1 MQTASLTFAGP
12 RFSHRLSRPL
22 IGRCLQAAG
31 LLIAL
36 GAVGCAETPPLN
48 KQPPGFDDFTQR
60 VQQYMKLRKSL
71 PNERTTKR
79 QEQIVDRR
87 HSLADA
93 IREARPAA
101 KQGDIFTPE
110 STPEFL
116 KVIRSTLQGS
126 NSSNVRK
133 TIRQGE
139 PVMGVHLTVNGAYPE
154 HLPNTTV
161 PPTLLLRLP
170 RLPDKLA
177 YRIVDHDFVLQDTEA
192 RLVVDLIPG
201 ALP

>member
-1 MQTASLTFAGP
+1 MPKGRLIA
-12 RFSHRLSRPL
+12 RFRSGSCFGHRLS
-22 IGRCLQAAG
+22 CTAA

-36 GAVGCAETPPLN
+36 AAAGCAETPPLN

-60 VQQYMKLRKSL
+60 VQQYMKLRNAL
-71 PNERTTKR
+71 PNEKTTKR

-93 IREARPAA
+93 IREARPTA

-110 STPEFL
+110 IAPEFL
-116 KVIRSTLQGS
+116 KVIRATLHGAS
-126 NSSNVRK
+126 GPNVRK

-154 HLPNTTV
+154 HLPRTTV

>member
-1 MQTASLTFAGP
+1 MQTGALTFP
-12 RFSHRLSRPL
+12 RRYPL
-22 IGRCLQAAG
+22 LQATS
-31 LLIAL
+31 LLLAL
-36 GAVGCAETPPLN
+36 SGCGVAQTPPLN
-48 KQPPGFDDFTQR
+48 KQPPGFDDFNQR
-60 VQQYMKLRKSL
+60 VQEYMKLRKAL
-71 PNERTTKR
+71 PNQKTTKR

-87 HSLADA
+87 HTLADA

-101 KQGDIFTPE
+101 KQGDIFTPD
-110 STPEFL
+110 SSPEFL
-116 KVIRSTLQGS
+116 KVIRGTLQGS
-126 NSSNVRK
+126 TAANARK

-139 PVMGVHLTVNGAYPE
+139 PVTGVHLTVNGAYPE
-154 HLPNTTV
+154 HLPRTTV

-177 YRIVDHDFVLQDTEA
+177 YRIVGHDFVLQDTEA

>member
-1 MQTASLTFAGP
+1 
-12 RFSHRLSRPL
+12 
-22 IGRCLQAAG
+22 
-31 LLIAL
+31 
-36 GAVGCAETPPLN
+36 
-48 KQPPGFDDFTQR
+48 
-60 VQQYMKLRKSL
+60 MKLRKAL
-71 PNERTTKR
+71 PNEHTTKR

-87 HSLADA
+87 HSIADA

-110 STPEFL
+110 SSEQFL
-116 KVIRSTLQGS
+116 KVIRGTLQGS
-126 NSSNVRK
+126 SAANVRR

-139 PVMGVHLTVNGAYPE
+139 PLTGVHLTVNGAYPE
-154 HLPNTTV
+154 HLPSTTM

-177 YRIVDHDFVLQDTEA
+177 YRIVGHDFVLQDTEA

>member
-1 MQTASLTFAGP
+1 MHTGALTYA
-12 RFSHRLSRPL
+12 RRRPL
-22 IGRCLQAAG
+22 FQGLHPIMRAAN
-31 LLIAL
+31 LLLAL
-36 GAVGCAETPPLN
+36 SAVGCAQTPPLS

-60 VQQYMKLRKSL
+60 VQQYMKLRKAL
-71 PNERTTKR
+71 PNEHTTKR

-87 HSLADA
+87 HSIADA

-110 STPEFL
+110 SSEQFL
-116 KVIRSTLQGS
+116 KVIRGTLQGS
-126 NSSNVRK
+126 NAANVRK

-139 PVMGVHLTVNGAYPE
+139 PVMGVHLVVNGAYPE
-154 HLPNTTV
+154 HLPSTTV

>member
-1 MQTASLTFAGP
+1 MRRGFSLQFASLF
-12 RFSHRLSRPL
+12 
-22 IGRCLQAAG
+22 
-31 LLIAL
+31 IAL
-36 GAVGCAETPPLN
+36 SGCGVAQTPPLN
-48 KQPPGFDDFTQR
+48 KQPPGFDDFQQR
-60 VQQYMKLRKSL
+60 VRQYMKLRKEL
-71 PNERTTKR
+71 PSQHTTKR

-101 KQGDIFTPE
+101 KQGDIFTPD
-110 STPEFL
+110 SSAEFL
-116 KVIRSTLQGS
+116 KVIRGTLQGS
-126 NSSNVRK
+126 NAANARK

-139 PVMGVHLTVNGAYPE
+139 PVTGVHLTVNGAYPE
-154 HLPNTTV
+154 HLPSTTV

-177 YRIVDHDFVLQDTEA
+177 YRIVGHDFVLQDTEA

>member
-1 MQTASLTFAGP
+1 MQMAGLTLPAASLVIV
-12 RFSHRLSRPL
+12 LSAV
-22 IGRCLQAAG
+22 AA
-31 LLIAL
+31 AQ
-36 GAVGCAETPPLN
+36 TPPLN
-48 KQPPGFDDFTQR
+48 QQPPGFDGFTER
-60 VQQYMKLRKSL
+60 VQQYLKLRKAL

-87 HSLADA
+87 LAIAEA

-116 KVIRSTLQGS
+116 KVIRGTLRGPKAV
-126 NSSNVRK
+126 NVRK

-139 PVMGVHLTVNGAYPE
+139 PVMGVHLTVNGPYPE
-154 HLPNTTV
+154 HLPRTTV

-192 RLVVDLIPG
+192 RLVVDFIPG

>member
-1 MQTASLTFAGP
+1 MKDHS
-12 RFSHRLSRPL
+12 
-22 IGRCLQAAG
+22 G
-31 LLIAL
+31 L
-36 GAVGCAETPPLN
+36 
-48 KQPPGFDDFTQR
+48 
-60 VQQYMKLRKSL
+60 KLRKTL
-71 PNERTTKR
+71 PNQHTTKR

-87 HSLADA
+87 HTLADD

-116 KVIRSTLQGS
+116 KVIRATLQGS
-126 NSSNVRK
+126 NSASVRK

-139 PVMGVHLTVNGAYPE
+139 PLTGVHLTVNAAYPE
-154 HLPNTTV
+154 HLPRTTV

-177 YRIVDHDFVLQDTEA
+177 YRIVGHDFVLQDTEA

>member
-1 MQTASLTFAGP
+1 MQMGGLT
-12 RFSHRLSRPL
+12 
-22 IGRCLQAAG
+22 LQAAS
-31 LLIAL
+31 LVIAWS
-36 GAVGCAETPPLN
+36 AVAAAQTPALN
-48 KQPPGFDDFTQR
+48 KQPPGFDEFTQH
-60 VQQYMKLRKSL
+60 VEQYMKLRKTL

-110 STPEFL
+110 SSEQFL
-116 KVIRSTLQGS
+116 KVIRGTVWRGS
-126 NSSNVRK
+126 NAANVRK

-139 PVMGVHLTVNGAYPE
+139 PVMGVHLTVNGPYPE

>member
-1 MQTASLTFAGP
+1 MQLGGLTLPAASLVIV
-12 RFSHRLSRPL
+12 LSAV
-22 IGRCLQAAG
+22 AA
-31 LLIAL
+31 AQ
-36 GAVGCAETPPLN
+36 TPPLN
-48 KQPPGFDDFTQR
+48 KQPPGFGDFTQR
-60 VQQYMKLRKSL
+60 VQQYMKLRKGL

-87 HSLADA
+87 LAIAEA

-116 KVIRSTLQGS
+116 KVIRGTLLGS
-126 NSSNVRK
+126 KAVNVRK

-139 PVMGVHLTVNGAYPE
+139 PVMGVHLTVNGPYPD
-154 HLPNTTV
+154 HLPRTTV

-170 RLPDKLA
+170 RLTDKLA

>member
-1 MQTASLTFAGP
+1 MEMRGLALSSASLVIV
-12 RFSHRLSRPL
+12 LSAVAAAQAPL
-22 IGRCLQAAG
+22 R
-31 LLIAL
+31 
-36 GAVGCAETPPLN
+36 N

-60 VQQYMKLRKSL
+60 VQQYMKLRKAL
-71 PNERTTKR
+71 PNERTTRR
-79 QEQIVDRR
+79 QDQIVDRR
-87 HSLADA
+87 LSIADA

-101 KQGDIFTPE
+101 KPGDIFTPE
-110 STPEFL
+110 CAPEFL
-116 KVIRSTLQGS
+116 RVIRSTLRGS
-126 NSSNVRK
+126 RAASVRK

-154 HLPNTTV
+154 HLPRTTV

-177 YRIVDHDFVLQDTEA
+177 YRIVDRDFVLQDTEA
-192 RLVVDLIPG
+192 RLVVDFIPG

>member
-1 MQTASLTFAGP
+1 MQLGGLTLPTASLLIV
-12 RFSHRLSRPL
+12 FS
-22 IGRCLQAAG
+22 
-31 LLIAL
+31 
-36 GAVGCAETPPLN
+36 AVTSAQTPPLSQ
-48 KQPPGFDDFTQR
+48 QPPGFDDFTQR
-60 VQQYMKLRKSL
+60 VQQYMKLRKAL

-87 HSLADA
+87 LSIADA

-116 KVIRSTLQGS
+116 KVIRGALRGASGS
-126 NSSNVRK
+126 SVRK
-133 TIRQGE
+133 TISQGE
-139 PVMGVHLTVNGAYPE
+139 PVMGVHLTVNGPYPE
-154 HLPNTTV
+154 HLPRTTV

-192 RLVVDLIPG
+192 RLVVDFIPG

>member
-1 MQTASLTFAGP
+1 MLFCRRLPLLRTACLLVALPGAG
-12 RFSHRLSRPL
+12 
-22 IGRCLQAAG
+22 AAQ
-31 LLIAL
+31 
-36 GAVGCAETPPLN
+36 TPPLN
-48 KQPPGFDDFTQR
+48 QRPPGFDDFTQR
-60 VQQYMKLRKSL
+60 AQQYMKLRKAL
-71 PNERTTKR
+71 PNQRTTKR
-79 QEQIVDRR
+79 QEQIESRR
-87 HSLADA
+87 RSLADA

-110 STPEFL
+110 NTPEFL
-116 KVIRSTLQGS
+116 KVIRGTFQGANAAS
-126 NSSNVRK
+126 VRK

-139 PVMGVHLTVNGAYPE
+139 PVTGVRLTVNGAYPE
-154 HLPNTTV
+154 HLPRTTV

-177 YRIVDHDFVLQDTEA
+177 YRIVGHDFVLLDTEA

>member
-1 MQTASLTFAGP
+1 MQTGALTFP
-12 RFSHRLSRPL
+12 RRYPL
-22 IGRCLQAAG
+22 LQATS
-31 LLIAL
+31 LLLAL
-36 GAVGCAETPPLN
+36 SGCGVAQTPPLN
-48 KQPPGFDDFTQR
+48 KQPPGFDDFNQR
-60 VQQYMKLRKSL
+60 VQEYMKLRKAL
-71 PNERTTKR
+71 PNQKTTKR

-87 HSLADA
+87 HTLADA

-101 KQGDIFTPE
+101 KQGDIFTPD
-110 STPEFL
+110 SSAEFL
-116 KVIRSTLQGS
+116 KVIRGTLQGS
-126 NSSNVRK
+126 TAANVRK

-139 PVMGVHLTVNGAYPE
+139 PVAGVHLAVNGAYPE
-154 HLPNTTV
+154 HLPSTTV

-177 YRIVDHDFVLQDTEA
+177 YRIVGHDFVLQDTEA

>member
-1 MQTASLTFAGP
+1 MPTGGLTFARRH
-12 RFSHRLSRPL
+12 RFLP
-22 IGRCLQAAG
+22 AAS

-36 GAVGCAETPPLN
+36 SGACAAATPPVN
-48 KQPPGFDDFTQR
+48 KQPPRFDDFTER
-60 VQQYMKLRKSL
+60 VQQYMKLRKAL
-71 PNERTTKR
+71 PNQRTTKR

-87 HSLADA
+87 HLLAEA

-110 STPEFL
+110 SSVEFL
-116 KVIRSTLQGS
+116 KVIRGAFRGS
-126 NSSNVRK
+126 NAANVRK

-139 PVMGVHLTVNGAYPE
+139 PVAGVHLTVNGAYPE
-154 HLPNTTV
+154 HLPRTTV

-170 RLPDKLA
+170 RLPEKLA
-177 YRIVDHDFVLQDTEA
+177 YRIVGHDFVLQDTEA

>member
-1 MQTASLTFAGP
+1 MQMGERT
-12 RFSHRLSRPL
+12 
-22 IGRCLQAAG
+22 LQAAS
-31 LLIAL
+31 LVIAL
-36 GAVGCAETPPLN
+36 SAVAAAQTPPLN
-48 KQPPGFDDFTQR
+48 KQPPGFDGFTQR
-60 VQQYMKLRKSL
+60 VQQYMKLRKGL

-79 QEQIVDRR
+79 QDQIVDRR
-87 HSLADA
+87 LSIADA

-110 STPEFL
+110 CTPEFL
-116 KVIRSTLQGS
+116 KVIRGTLQGS
-126 NSSNVRK
+126 KAVNVRK

-154 HLPNTTV
+154 HLPRTTV

-192 RLVVDLIPG
+192 RLVVDFIPG

>member
-1 MQTASLTFAGP
+1 MRMRGLTLRVGSLVMV
-12 RFSHRLSRPL
+12 LSAVS
-22 IGRCLQAAG
+22 AAQ
-31 LLIAL
+31 
-36 GAVGCAETPPLN
+36 TPPL
-48 KQPPGFDDFTQR
+48 KQQPSGFADFTQR
-60 VQQYMKLRKSL
+60 VQQYMKLRKPL

-87 HSLADA
+87 HSIADA

-116 KVIRSTLQGS
+116 KVIRGALQGAKAA
-126 NSSNVRK
+126 NARK

-139 PVMGVHLTVNGAYPE
+139 PLTGVHLTVNGAYPE
-154 HLPNTTV
+154 HLPRTTV

-201 ALP
+201 AIP

>member
-1 MQTASLTFAGP
+1 MQMRGFTLPDAALLLALSPAG
-12 RFSHRLSRPL
+12 
-22 IGRCLQAAG
+22 AAQ
-31 LLIAL
+31 
-36 GAVGCAETPPLN
+36 TPPLN
-48 KQPPGFDDFTQR
+48 QQPPGFDDFTQR
-60 VQQYMKLRKSL
+60 VQEYMKLRKEL
-71 PNERTTKR
+71 PNQHTTKR
-79 QEQIVDRR
+79 QEQIVNRR

-101 KQGDIFTPE
+101 KQGDVFTPE

-116 KVIRSTLQGS
+116 KVIRGTLQGAGAAS
-126 NSSNVRK
+126 VRK

-139 PVMGVHLTVNGAYPE
+139 PVTGVHLTVNGAYPE
-154 HLPNTTV
+154 HLPRTTV

-170 RLPDKLA
+170 RLPDRLA
-177 YRIVDHDFVLQDTEA
+177 YRIVGHDFVLQDTEA

>member
-1 MQTASLTFAGP
+1 MVNRN
-12 RFSHRLSRPL
+12 RF
-22 IGRCLQAAG
+22 LQAL
-31 LLIAL
+31 LLIML
-36 GAVGCAETPPLN
+36 VAEGVRLTADTPQKATPKAEN
-48 KQPPGFDDFTQR
+48 PTFGDFSQR
-60 VQQYMKLRKSL
+60 VDQYLKLRKTL

-93 IREARPAA
+93 IRESRGGA

-110 STPEFL
+110 ISEQFVR
-116 KVIRSTLQGS
+116 VIRGTLEGPS
-126 NSSNVRK
+126 AATVRK

-139 PVMGVHLTVNGAYPE
+139 PVAGVHLTVNAAYPE
-154 HLPNTTV
+154 HLPRTTV

-170 RLPDKLA
+170 VLPEKIA
-177 YRIVDHDFVLQDTEA
+177 YRIVGHDFVLQDTEA
-192 RLVVDLIPG
+192 RLVIDFIPG

>member
-1 MQTASLTFAGP
+1 MQIAGSTRARQRFSLQTASL
-12 RFSHRLSRPL
+12 
-22 IGRCLQAAG
+22 
-31 LLIAL
+31 LIAL
-36 GAVGCAETPPLN
+36 AAVGVAQTPPLN
-48 KQPPGFDDFTQR
+48 KQPPDFDDFTQR
-60 VQQYMKLRKSL
+60 VQQYMKLRKEL

-87 HSLADA
+87 RSLADA

-110 STPEFL
+110 SSEQFL
-116 KVIRSTLQGS
+116 KVIRGTLRGA
-126 NSSNVRK
+126 NAANVRK

-139 PVMGVHLTVNGAYPE
+139 PVAGVHLTVNGAYPE
-154 HLPNTTV
+154 HLPRTTV

-177 YRIVDHDFVLQDTEA
+177 YRIVGHDFVLQDTEA

>member
-1 MQTASLTFAGP
+1 MPALGLVFP
-12 RFSHRLSRPL
+12 RRYPF
-22 IGRCLQAAG
+22 LQAAS
-31 LLIAL
+31 LLLAL
-36 GAVGCAETPPLN
+36 SGAGCAQTPPLN
-48 KQPPGFDDFTQR
+48 KQPPGFDDFTQH
-60 VQQYMKLRKSL
+60 VQNYMKLRKTL

-87 HSLADA
+87 HSIADA
-93 IREARPAA
+93 IREARPGA

-116 KVIRSTLQGS
+116 KVIRATLLGS
-126 NSSNVRK
+126 SAANARK

-154 HLPNTTV
+154 HLPRTTV

>member
-1 MQTASLTFAGP
+1 MPLGEPIFARRYALGHVASL
-12 RFSHRLSRPL
+12 
-22 IGRCLQAAG
+22 
-31 LLIAL
+31 LLILSAS
-36 GAVGCAETPPLN
+36 GCAETPPLN
-48 KQPPGFDDFTQR
+48 KQPPGFDDFAQH

-71 PNERTTKR
+71 PNQHTTKR

-87 HSLADA
+87 HSLAEA

-116 KVIRSTLQGS
+116 KVIRGALQGAS
-126 NSSNVRK
+126 GSNVRR

-139 PVMGVHLTVNGAYPE
+139 PVAGVHLTVNGAYPE
-154 HLPNTTV
+154 HLPSTTV

-192 RLVVDLIPG
+192 RMVVDLIPG